1 MSRFMQDINLGDVPE
16 LQAVPDGTL
25 VVEVESW
32 EKKMSSNNNPMAS
45 ICTKIIAPEEVAKKV
60 GRYYLRIPLMESTL
74 FRWRQLYEACGI
86 LNKAEAGFD
95 PDDLIGKQ
103 FGMIVT
109 LVEYQGSP
117 RNREQK
123 FLVVAKA
130 QPELRG
136 KWKDVEDIESGGSG
150 SGSGSGTGPGEGGAA
165 GVFG

>member
-1 MSRFMQDINLGDVPE
+1 MSRFMQDIDLGDVPE

-45 ICTKIIAPEEVAKKV
+45 LCTKIIAPEEVAKKV

-74 FRWRQLYEACGI
+74 FRWRQLYEACGC
-86 LNKAEAGFD
+86 LELATAGFD
-95 PDDLIGKQ
+95 PDDLIGKE
-103 FGMIVT
+103 FGMIIT

-123 FLVVAKA
+123 FLVAAKA
-130 QPELRG
+130 RPELRG
-136 KWKDVEDIESGGSG
+136 KWKDVEDIETGG
-150 SGSGSGTGPGEGGAA
+150 GSGSGTGGGGGGAA